1 MIEVIVNN
9 LVGDDDTPT
18 IHLRVDG
25 RVHEEC
31 NTDQIENK
39 LTYALDDFFDLLKEQ
54 GEDLEY
60 DVCSRCFPSG

>member
-9 LVGDDDTPT
+9 LGEGEATL
-18 IHLRVDG
+18 HLRVDG

-31 NTDQIENK
+31 NTDDIANK
-39 LTYALDDFFDLLKEQ
+39 LIYPLEEFFDLCKSQ

-60 DVCSRCFPSG
+60 DVCARCFPS